1 MGPTAP
7 TMTDPG
13 SSSLHAQRRRL
24 FELCRV
30 GAMVSGAFLLA
41 SVVLGFVMGQHLGDV
56 IDRGW
61 LAHLAATLVLAG
73 SAQVARRMKGGTP
86 RAVIA
91 LEIGAVI
98 GSVLLFDVSAM
109 IVGEPIVATFNTVL
123 ITGLVMILR
132 AAIVPSSLLRTLL
145 VSMGLAVMSLGCIAL
160 PNFTGWPATY
170 GTSAWSPAYHLIGS
184 GLWLSALAASSVLT
198 GTIVYGLRQELHAA
212 RSIGP
217 YVLHECLGEGGM
229 GVVYRATHALLK
241 RETAIKLVG
250 SGREDGATLERFERE
265 VVQTARLTHP
275 NTVAI
280 YDYGRTAEGAF
291 YYAMEFLDGLNLDEL
306 VQIAGPL
313 PPGRVVQL
321 LAQVCGSL
329 EEAHELGLVH
339 RDIKPAN
346 VVLTCRSGSPDL
358 IKVLDFGLVK
368 DLDEVSTVSTM
379 GQLIG
384 TPATMSPESIANP
397 KLVGPA
403 TDLYAL
409 GAVGFFLLT
418 GRPVFEGETVI
429 AVCARHLHDQPPPP
443 SSIRPDVPTA
453 LDSIIL
459 STLAKKIEERPGSAR
474 ALRTALLACPGVEP
488 WTEADALAWWRDVGA
503 PAMAERQAR
512 NCVPSLEQGRTL
524 PVGATQPVPPGNG
537 PAGARAGFRPP
548 RVAT

>member
-1 MGPTAP
+1 
-7 TMTDPG
+7 MTDPG

-30 GAMVSGAFLLA
+30 GAIVSGAFLLA
-41 SVVLGFVMGQHLGDV
+41 SVVLGFVMGQGPSDV

-73 SAQVARRMKGGTP
+73 SAQAARRMRGSSP
-86 RAVIA
+86 RAIIA
-91 LEIGAVI
+91 LEIVSVI
-98 GSVLLFDVSAM
+98 GSVFLFDVSAM

-132 AAIVPSSLLRTLL
+132 AAIVPSSLLRTLF
-145 VSMGLAVMSLGCIAL
+145 VSMGLAVMSFCCVAL
-160 PNFTGWPATY
+160 PLFTGFPTSY

-184 GLWLSALAASSVLT
+184 GLWLSAFTASSVLT

-229 GVVYRATHALLK
+229 GVVFRATHALLK

-250 SGREDGATLERFERE
+250 SGREDGATIERFERE

-280 YDYGRTAEGAF
+280 YDYGRTGDGAF
-291 YYAMEFLDGLNLDEL
+291 YYAMEFLDGLNLEEL
-306 VQIAGPL
+306 VRIAGPL
-313 PPGRVVQL
+313 PPGRVTQL

-346 VVLTCRSGSPDL
+346 IVVTCRSGSPDL

-384 TPATMSPESIANP
+384 TPATMSPEAIANP

-429 AVCARHLHDQPPPP
+429 AVCAHHLHDQPPTP
-443 SSIRPDVPTA
+443 SSIRPEVPAA

-459 STLAKKIEERPGSAR
+459 SALAKKIEERPGSAR

-512 NCVPSLEQGRTL
+512 QSVPSLEQGRTL
-524 PVGATQPVPPGNG
+524 PIGAARPVPNR
-537 PAGARAGFRPP
+537 GARAAVVQDLRP
-548 RVAT
+548 RREAT

>member
-1 MGPTAP
+1 MTLGPTAP

-30 GAMVSGAFLLA
+30 GALVAGAFLLA
-41 SVVLGFVMGQHLGDV
+41 SLVLGFAMGQSPTDV
-56 IDRGW
+56 IDGSW
-61 LAHLAATLVLAG
+61 AAHLAATLVLAG
-73 SAQVARRMKGGTP
+73 SAQMARRMGSSSP
-86 RAVIA
+86 RAIIA
-91 LEIGAVI
+91 LEMVSVI
-98 GSVLLFDVSAM
+98 GSVFLFDVSAM

-123 ITGLVMILR
+123 ITGLVMVLR
-132 AAIVPSSLLRTLL
+132 AAIVPSSLLRTLV
-145 VSMGLAVMSLGCIAL
+145 VSMGLAVMSFGCIAL
-160 PNFTGWPATY
+160 PLFTGWPVSY
-170 GTSAWSPAYHLIGS
+170 GTSAWSPGYHLIGS

-217 YVLHECLGEGGM
+217 YMLQECLGEGGM

-250 SGREDGATLERFERE
+250 AGREDGAAIERFERE

-280 YDYGRTAEGAF
+280 YDYGRTADGAF

-306 VQIAGPL
+306 VQITGPL

-329 EEAHELGLVH
+329 EEAHDLGLVH

-346 VVLTCRSGSPDL
+346 IVVTCRSGSPDL

-384 TPATMSPESIANP
+384 TPATMSPEAIANP

-409 GAVGFFLLT
+409 GAVGFYLLT

-429 AVCARHLHDQPPPP
+429 AVCAHHLHDDAPPP
-443 SSIRPDVPTA
+443 SSLRGNIPSA
-453 LDSIIL
+453 LDRVIL
-459 STLAKKIEERPGSAR
+459 STLAKKIEDRPSSAR
-474 ALRTALLACPGVEP
+474 ALRTALLGCPGVEP

-503 PAMAERQAR
+503 PAMADRQAR
-512 NCVPSLEQGRTL
+512 RSKPSLEQGRTIPIGASL
-524 PVGATQPVPPGNG
+524 PFAAIKPGT
-537 PAGARAGFRPP
+537 ARPP